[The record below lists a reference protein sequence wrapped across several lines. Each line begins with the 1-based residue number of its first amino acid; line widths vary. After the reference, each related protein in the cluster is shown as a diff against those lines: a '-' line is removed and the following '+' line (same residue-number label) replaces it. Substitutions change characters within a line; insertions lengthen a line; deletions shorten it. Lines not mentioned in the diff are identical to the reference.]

1 MTTNRRYALYDS
13 TTGEILDIITRS
25 DESWFGDYARPAGTG
40 MKALPDG
47 AYDDASHYMVI
58 GVGDPVL
65 TARPVIG
72 MGSDA
77 TIDGDGST
85 QTIATSLPSGTKV
98 YLDGLLL
105 GTYSGTF
112 TWDPTS
118 PGDDG
123 LHRFDFE
130 PPFPD
135 KIETIYIT
143 VEAP

>member
-85 QTIATSLPSGTKV
+85 QTIATGLPSGTVV
-98 YLDGLLL
+98 YRNGLSL
-105 GTYSGTF
+105 GTFSGTL

-118 PGDDG
+118 PADDG
-123 LHRFDFE
+123 LHRYDLE

-135 KIETIYIT
+135 ARETIWIT
-143 VEAP
+143 VVAP